1 DSEERHPRRHDEV
14 QRPDTR
20 SGRRRRG
27 ARGADLTMVAT
38 GPTTREEIHTD
49 GRPRD
54 RSADPTT
61 TAAVSR
67 RAVGRGQAGAPALQ
81 RLVGNRATGRPL
93 RGAQA
98 AIRTGARGLARLGY
112 PLGKALPP
120 GAPTPLKDQP
130 DHREWRKADFHK
142 FWEQEQGRKLT
153 ASEKSTID

>member
-1 DSEERHPRRHDEV
+1 AARPHAVAAHVSRAAGAHASLPGPSDARGGAKAVVQRADSEERHPRRHDEV

-27 ARGADLTMVAT
+27 ARGADLTMGAT
-38 GPTTREEIHTD
+38 GPTTRQEIHTD

-67 RAVGRGQAGAPALQ
+67 RAVGRGQAGALALQ
-81 RLVGNRATGRPL
+81 RLVGNRATGRLL

-120 GAPTPLKDQP
+120 G
-130 DHREWRKADFHK
+130 
-142 FWEQEQGRKLT
+142 
-153 ASEKSTID
+153 